1 MTSDDYLITCEF
13 SGFVCKKSE
22 TRKMWNGLIVRKDFW
37 EPRQPQDFIPAIRER
52 PAPTDVRMD
61 QPDPPLFDGNMYYD
75 LELYYD
81 YMASYEV
88 PSTFEAS
95 MII

>member
-1 MTSDDYLITCEF
+1 MRNDDYLITCDY

-37 EPRQPQDFIPAIRER
+37 EPRHPQDFIPSIPER
-52 PAPTDVRMD
+52 PGPKEVRMD
-61 QPDPPLFDGNMYYD
+61 QEDPPLDSSNWYYD
-75 LELYYD
+75 LLL
-81 YMASYEV
+81 SYEDEY
-88 PSTFEAS
+88 PYEAAYTFDAS